1 MKKVYINTIGCQMN
15 VYDSEL
21 MAKILKPLDYVQIES
36 NKKPDLIIVNTCSI
50 REKAAEKTF
59 SYLGRLAQIKKNN
72 PELIIVVTGC
82 VAQNLGKE
90 IIRRAPYVD
99 IVLGTRVLGR
109 LPEYVKEL
117 SEKKHKSIDQ
127 TNEVKT
133 KKDRKNK
140 GKTNKGQ
147 RDTIIDIEMTE
158 GFDEIKGYEEPK
170 ETKVS
175 KFVTIMRGCDNFCN
189 YCVVPYVRGREISRT
204 PESIINEIKSLVT
217 GGTKEITL
225 LGQNVNSYGLKE
237 DLCSFPELLYKI
249 KDIEGLERIRFA
261 TSHPKDLSDELIT
274 AFKEINKLC
283 NNFHLPVQSGSNNV
297 LKGMNRKY
305 TREIYIERIEKLRK
319 VRPDISIT
327 SDIIVGFPGESDD
340 DFNETLSLLKEIEF
354 DGLYAFKYSDRDI
367 APASKFKNKIDEN
380 IKTERLAMLNDLQQ
394 DINKKK
400 NGIYVGKDEEVLVE
414 SLSKKQK
421 SEIIEDIKVKQWM
434 GRTSSNKIVNFNYV
448 SQDLVGKKI
457 TIKIEKAL
465 ANSLWGTAI

>member
-1 MKKVYINTIGCQMN
+1 MN

-21 MAKILKPLDYVQIES
+21 MAKILKPLGYVQIES
-36 NKKPDLIIVNTCSI
+36 NKKPDLIIINTCSI

-59 SYLGRLAQIKKNN
+59 SYLGRLVQNKKHN
-72 PELIIVVTGC
+72 PNLIIVVTGC

-109 LPEYVKEL
+109 LPEYV
-117 SEKKHKSIDQ
+117 EKLTDSS
-127 TNEVKT
+127 
-133 KKDRKNK
+133 
-140 GKTNKGQ
+140 Q
-147 RDTIIDIEMTE
+147 RDHIIDIEMTE
-158 GFDEIKGYEEPK
+158 GFDEIKGYKEPK

-204 PESIINEIKSLVT
+204 PESIINEINSLIT

-237 DLCSFPELLYKI
+237 DLCTFPELLYKI

-261 TSHPKDLSDELIT
+261 TSHPKDLSDELIV
-274 AFKEINKLC
+274 AFKDIDKLC

-305 TREIYIERIEKLRK
+305 TREIYIERIKKLRE

-327 SDIIVGFPGESDD
+327 SDIIVGFPGESEE
-340 DFNETLSLLKEIEF
+340 DFCETLSLLEEVEF
-354 DGLYAFKYSDRDI
+354 DGLFAFKYSDREI
-367 APASKFKNKIDEN
+367 APASKFKNKIDEDT
-380 IKTERLAMLNDLQQ
+380 KTQRLARLNELQKGISKK
-394 DINKKK
+394 INSSYEG
-400 NGIYVGKDEEVLVE
+400 NTEEILVE
-414 SLSKKQK
+414 SLSKKQNTD
-421 SEIIEDIKVKQWM
+421 IIDDINEKQWM
-434 GRTSSNKIVNFNYV
+434 GRTSSNKIVNFNHK
-448 SQDLVGKKI
+448 SDNLIGEKI
-457 TIKIEKAL
+457 MIKIEKAF

>member
-1 MKKVYINTIGCQMN
+1 
-15 VYDSEL
+15 
-21 MAKILKPLDYVQIES
+21 
-36 NKKPDLIIVNTCSI
+36 
-50 REKAAEKTF
+50 
-59 SYLGRLAQIKKNN
+59 
-72 PELIIVVTGC
+72 
-82 VAQNLGKE
+82 
-90 IIRRAPYVD
+90 
-99 IVLGTRVLGR
+99 
-109 LPEYVKEL
+109 
-117 SEKKHKSIDQ
+117 
-127 TNEVKT
+127 
-133 KKDRKNK
+133 
-140 GKTNKGQ
+140 
-147 RDTIIDIEMTE
+147 MTE

-204 PESIINEIKSLVT
+204 PESIINEIKSLII

-327 SDIIVGFPGESDD
+327 SDIIVGFPGESDE

-380 IKTERLAMLNDLQQ
+380 IKTERLSMLNDLQQ
-394 DINKKK
+394 DINKKR
-400 NGIYVGKDEEVLVE
+400 NGLYVGKDEEILVE

-434 GRTSSNKIVNFNYV
+434 GRTSSNKIVNFNYE

-457 TIKIEKAL
+457 AVKIEKAL